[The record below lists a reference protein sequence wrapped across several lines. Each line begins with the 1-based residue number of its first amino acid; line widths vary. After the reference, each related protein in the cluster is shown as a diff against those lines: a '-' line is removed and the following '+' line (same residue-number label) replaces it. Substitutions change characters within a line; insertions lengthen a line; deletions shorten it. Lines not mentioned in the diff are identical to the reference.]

1 MKMNNLVSRV
11 LVALVAIPFMFF
23 IIMYGSFPF
32 FILIALISSLALY
45 EFYKM
50 TESKGAKP
58 IIQLGLLFGVLL
70 QLVFMHERVS
80 FVIVGK
86 LARADIYIHYPT
98 QFVLLLAVISLF
110 VFCVILVELFR
121 NNGSAM
127 LNIASTIFGVLYISL
142 FLGMLIATR
151 ELFEWEHFNA
161 FFLSKSFKALQ
172 SGEVQGLTTGLKS
185 WGGYFIFAVF
195 VTIWVCDSSAY
206 FAGRAFGKHKL
217 FERVSPN
224 KTWEGAIA
232 GFLFSVIVM
241 IVAKFLVIQ
250 FLSITHA
257 IVVGV
262 IIGIFGQIGDLCQSL
277 LKRDS
282 GIKDS
287 SALIP
292 GHGGFF
298 DRFDSIIFVSPLI
311 YLYLDL
317 VILYF

>member
-1 MKMNNLVSRV
+1 MKMSNLTSRV
-11 LVALVAIPFMFF
+11 LVALFAIPLMFF

-32 FILIALISSLALY
+32 FILVALISSLSLY

-58 IIQLGLLFGVLL
+58 LIRLGLMFGILL

-80 FVIVGK
+80 FVTVGK
-86 LARADIYIHYPT
+86 LAQAGIFVYYPA
-98 QFVLLLAVISLF
+98 QFVWLLAVIAIF
-110 VFCVILVELFR
+110 VFCVIFVELFR
-121 NNGSAM
+121 NNGSAI

-161 FFLSKSFKALQ
+161 FFMSKHFKELQ
-172 SGEVQGLTTGLKS
+172 GGGTRVLMTDMKT
-185 WGGYFIFAVF
+185 WGGYFIFSIF
-195 VTIWVCDSSAY
+195 VTIWICDSAAY

-217 FERVSPN
+217 FIRVSPN

-232 GFLFSVIVM
+232 GFLFSIIIMVA
-241 IVAKFLVIQ
+241 AKFLVIP
-250 FLSITHA
+250 FLSIYHA
-257 IVVGV
+257 IAIGI
-262 IIGIFGQIGDLCQSL
+262 IIGVFGQIGDLCQSL

-311 YLYLDL
+311 YLYVDL
-317 VILYF
+317 VVLYF

>member
-1 MKMNNLVSRV
+1 
-11 LVALVAIPFMFF
+11 
-23 IIMYGSFPF
+23 
-32 FILIALISSLALY
+32 
-45 EFYKM
+45 
-50 TESKGAKP
+50 
-58 IIQLGLLFGVLL
+58 
-70 QLVFMHERVS
+70 MHERVS

-86 LARADIYIHYPT
+86 LAKAEIFIHYPT
-98 QFVLLLAVISLF
+98 QFVLLLAVIALF

-121 NNGSAM
+121 NNGSAI
-127 LNIASTIFGVLYISL
+127 LNIASTIFGALDISL

-161 FFLSKSFKALQ
+161 FFMSKSFKELQ
-172 SGEVQGLTTGLKS
+172 GSDIKVLTAGLKT
-185 WGGYFIFAVF
+185 WGGYFIFSVF
-195 VTIWVCDSSAY
+195 VTIWICDSAAY
-206 FAGRAFGKHKL
+206 FAGRAFGKRKL

-232 GFLFSVIVM
+232 GFLFSIITMVA
-241 IVAKFLVIQ
+241 AKFLVIQ
-250 FLSITHA
+250 FLSIYHA
-257 IVVGV
+257 IAIGI

-311 YLYLDL
+311 YLYVDL
-317 VILYF
+317 VVLYF